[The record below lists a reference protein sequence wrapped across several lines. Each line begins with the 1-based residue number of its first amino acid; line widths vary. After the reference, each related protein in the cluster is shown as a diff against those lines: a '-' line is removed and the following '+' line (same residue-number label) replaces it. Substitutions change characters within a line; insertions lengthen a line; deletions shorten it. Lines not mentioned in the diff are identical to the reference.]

1 MTLLASLRDWLK
13 AQQLD
18 AVLLSS
24 RQNKQPHLG
33 ISTGSGYVVISR
45 ESAHILVDSRYFV
58 EVEARAQGYQL
69 HLLDATNTLTTIVN
83 QIIADEQLQTLGF
96 EGQQVSWETAH
107 RWKSELNA
115 KLVSATP
122 DVLRQIK
129 TPEEVEII
137 RLACGIA
144 DRGAE
149 HIRRFIQAGM
159 SEREIAAELEWFM
172 RQQGAEKAS
181 FDTIVASGWRGALP
195 HGKASDKIVAA
206 GEFVTLDFG
215 ALYQGYCSDMTRTLL
230 VNGEGVS
237 AESHPLFDVYQIVL
251 QAQLAAISAIRPGVR
266 CQQIDDAARR
276 VITEAG
282 FGDYFGH
289 NTGHAIGIEVHEDP
303 RFSPRDTTTLQPGML
318 LTVEPGIY
326 LPGQGGRAHRRC
338 CAGYPARRRS
348 ALRHAENSVAH
359 GRGIMDLSLLKA
371 LSEADAIASS
381 EQEVRQILLEEADRL
396 QKEVRFD
403 GLGSVLIRLNEST
416 GPKVMIC
423 AHMDE
428 VGFMVRSISREG
440 AIDVLPVGNVRM
452 AARQLQPVRITTREE
467 CKIPGLL
474 DGDRQG
480 NDVSAMRVDIGART
494 YDEVMQAGIRPG
506 DRVTFDT
513 TFQVLPHQRV
523 MGKAFDDRLG
533 CYLLV
538 TLLRELHDAE
548 LPAEVW
554 LVASSSEE
562 VGLRGGQTATRAVSP
577 DVAIVLDTACWA
589 KNFDY
594 GAANHRQIGNGPMLV
609 LSDKSLIAPPKLTA
623 WIETVSAE
631 IGVPLQAD
639 MFSNGGTDGGAVHL
653 TGTGV
658 PTVVMGPATRH
669 GHCAASIA
677 DCRDILQMQQL
688 LSALIKRLTRET
700 VVQLTDFR

>member
-1 MTLLASLRDWLK
+1 
-13 AQQLD
+13 
-18 AVLLSS
+18 
-24 RQNKQPHLG
+24 
-33 ISTGSGYVVISR
+33 
-45 ESAHILVDSRYFV
+45 
-58 EVEARAQGYQL
+58 
-69 HLLDATNTLTTIVN
+69 
-83 QIIADEQLQTLGF
+83 
-96 EGQQVSWETAH
+96 
-107 RWKSELNA
+107 
-115 KLVSATP
+115 
-122 DVLRQIK
+122 
-129 TPEEVEII
+129 
-137 RLACGIA
+137 
-144 DRGAE
+144 
-149 HIRRFIQAGM
+149 
-159 SEREIAAELEWFM
+159 
-172 RQQGAEKAS
+172 
-181 FDTIVASGWRGALP
+181 
-195 HGKASDKIVAA
+195 
-206 GEFVTLDFG
+206 
-215 ALYQGYCSDMTRTLL
+215 
-230 VNGEGVS
+230 
-237 AESHPLFDVYQIVL
+237 
-251 QAQLAAISAIRPGVR
+251 
-266 CQQIDDAARR
+266 
-276 VITEAG
+276 
-282 FGDYFGH
+282 
-289 NTGHAIGIEVHEDP
+289 
-303 RFSPRDTTTLQPGML
+303 
-318 LTVEPGIY
+318 
-326 LPGQGGRAHRRC
+326 
-338 CAGYPARRRS
+338 
-348 ALRHAENSVAH
+348 
-359 GRGIMDLSLLKA
+359 MDLSLLKA

-428 VGFMVRSISREG
+428 VGFMVR
-440 AIDVLPVGNVRM
+440 
-452 AARQLQPVRITTREE
+452 ITTREE

-480 NDVSAMRVDIGART
+480 NDVSAMRVDIGARS

-562 VGLRGGQTATRAVSP
+562 VGLRGGQTATRTVSP

-623 WIETVSAE
+623 WIETVAAE

-677 DCRDILQMQQL
+677 DCRDILQMEQL
-688 LSALIKRLTRET
+688 LSALIQRLTRET

>member
-1 MTLLASLRDWLK
+1 M
-13 AQQLD
+13 
-18 AVLLSS
+18 
-24 RQNKQPHLG
+24 
-33 ISTGSGYVVISR
+33 
-45 ESAHILVDSRYFV
+45 
-58 EVEARAQGYQL
+58 
-69 HLLDATNTLTTIVN
+69 
-83 QIIADEQLQTLGF
+83 
-96 EGQQVSWETAH
+96 
-107 RWKSELNA
+107 
-115 KLVSATP
+115 
-122 DVLRQIK
+122 
-129 TPEEVEII
+129 
-137 RLACGIA
+137 
-144 DRGAE
+144 
-149 HIRRFIQAGM
+149 
-159 SEREIAAELEWFM
+159 
-172 RQQGAEKAS
+172 
-181 FDTIVASGWRGALP
+181 
-195 HGKASDKIVAA
+195 
-206 GEFVTLDFG
+206 
-215 ALYQGYCSDMTRTLL
+215 
-230 VNGEGVS
+230 S
-237 AESHPLFDVYQIVL
+237 AESHPLFNVYQIVL
-251 QAQLAAISAIRPGVR
+251 QAQLAAISVIRPGVR
-266 CQQIDDAARR
+266 CQQVDDAARR

-282 FGDYFGH
+282 YGKFFGH
-289 NTGHAIGIEVHEDP
+289 NTGHAIGIEVHEEP

-326 LPGQGGRAHRRC
+326 LPGQGGVRIEDVVLVTPQGAEVLYAVPKTVLLTERHNGFIALKSVERGRC
-338 CAGYPARRRS
+338 
-348 ALRHAENSVAH
+348 
-359 GRGIMDLSLLKA
+359 
-371 LSEADAIASS
+371 
-381 EQEVRQILLEEADRL
+381 DRL
-396 QKEVRFD
+396 LRTGSTADPAGRSGSPAKEVRFD

-452 AARQLQPVRITTREE
+452 AARQLQSVRITTREE

-474 DGDRQG
+474 DSDRQG
-480 NDVSAMRVDIGART
+480 NDVSAMRVDIGARSC
-494 YDEVMQAGIRPG
+494 DEVMQAGIRPG

-623 WIETVSAE
+623 WIETVAAE
-631 IGVPLQAD
+631 IGVPLQSD

-677 DCRDILQMQQL
+677 DCRDILQMEQL
-688 LSALIKRLTRET
+688 LSALIQRLTRET

>member
-45 ESAHILVDSRYFV
+45 ESAHILVDSRYYV

-318 LTVEPGIY
+318 LIVEPGIY
-326 LPGQGGRAHRRC
+326 LPGQGGVRIEDVVLVTPQ
-338 CAGYPARRRS
+338 G
-348 ALRHAENSVAH
+348 AEVLYA
-359 GRGIMDLSLLKA
+359 MPKTVLLTG
-371 LSEADAIASS
+371 EADAIASS

-480 NDVSAMRVDIGART
+480 NDVSAMRVDIGARS

-594 GAANHRQIGNGPMLV
+594 SAANHRQIGNGPMLV

-623 WIETVSAE
+623 WIETVAAE

-688 LSALIKRLTRET
+688 LSALIQRLTRET

>member
-1 MTLLASLRDWLK
+1 
-13 AQQLD
+13 
-18 AVLLSS
+18 
-24 RQNKQPHLG
+24 
-33 ISTGSGYVVISR
+33 
-45 ESAHILVDSRYFV
+45 
-58 EVEARAQGYQL
+58 
-69 HLLDATNTLTTIVN
+69 
-83 QIIADEQLQTLGF
+83 
-96 EGQQVSWETAH
+96 
-107 RWKSELNA
+107 
-115 KLVSATP
+115 
-122 DVLRQIK
+122 
-129 TPEEVEII
+129 
-137 RLACGIA
+137 
-144 DRGAE
+144 
-149 HIRRFIQAGM
+149 
-159 SEREIAAELEWFM
+159 
-172 RQQGAEKAS
+172 
-181 FDTIVASGWRGALP
+181 
-195 HGKASDKIVAA
+195 
-206 GEFVTLDFG
+206 
-215 ALYQGYCSDMTRTLL
+215 
-230 VNGEGVS
+230 
-237 AESHPLFDVYQIVL
+237 
-251 QAQLAAISAIRPGVR
+251 
-266 CQQIDDAARR
+266 
-276 VITEAG
+276 
-282 FGDYFGH
+282 
-289 NTGHAIGIEVHEDP
+289 
-303 RFSPRDTTTLQPGML
+303 
-318 LTVEPGIY
+318 
-326 LPGQGGRAHRRC
+326 
-338 CAGYPARRRS
+338 
-348 ALRHAENSVAH
+348 
-359 GRGIMDLSLLKA
+359 MDLSLLKA

-428 VGFMVRSISREG
+428 VGFMVR
-440 AIDVLPVGNVRM
+440 
-452 AARQLQPVRITTREE
+452 ITTREE

-480 NDVSAMRVDIGART
+480 NDVSAMRVDIGARS

-523 MGKAFDDRLG
+523 MWKAFDDRLG

-623 WIETVSAE
+623 WVETVAAE

-688 LSALIKRLTRET
+688 LSALIQRLTRET

>member
-1 MTLLASLRDWLK
+1 
-13 AQQLD
+13 
-18 AVLLSS
+18 
-24 RQNKQPHLG
+24 
-33 ISTGSGYVVISR
+33 
-45 ESAHILVDSRYFV
+45 
-58 EVEARAQGYQL
+58 
-69 HLLDATNTLTTIVN
+69 
-83 QIIADEQLQTLGF
+83 
-96 EGQQVSWETAH
+96 
-107 RWKSELNA
+107 
-115 KLVSATP
+115 
-122 DVLRQIK
+122 
-129 TPEEVEII
+129 
-137 RLACGIA
+137 
-144 DRGAE
+144 
-149 HIRRFIQAGM
+149 
-159 SEREIAAELEWFM
+159 
-172 RQQGAEKAS
+172 
-181 FDTIVASGWRGALP
+181 
-195 HGKASDKIVAA
+195 
-206 GEFVTLDFG
+206 
-215 ALYQGYCSDMTRTLL
+215 
-230 VNGEGVS
+230 
-237 AESHPLFDVYQIVL
+237 
-251 QAQLAAISAIRPGVR
+251 
-266 CQQIDDAARR
+266 
-276 VITEAG
+276 
-282 FGDYFGH
+282 
-289 NTGHAIGIEVHEDP
+289 
-303 RFSPRDTTTLQPGML
+303 
-318 LTVEPGIY
+318 
-326 LPGQGGRAHRRC
+326 
-338 CAGYPARRRS
+338 
-348 ALRHAENSVAH
+348 
-359 GRGIMDLSLLKA
+359 MDLSLLKA

-428 VGFMVRSISREG
+428 VGFMVR
-440 AIDVLPVGNVRM
+440 
-452 AARQLQPVRITTREE
+452 ITTREE

-480 NDVSAMRVDIGART
+480 NDVSAMRVDIGARS

-538 TLLRELHDAE
+538 TLLRELHSAE

-623 WIETVSAE
+623 WIETVAAE

-677 DCRDILQMQQL
+677 DCRDILQMEQL
-688 LSALIKRLTRET
+688 LSALIQRLTRET

>member
-1 MTLLASLRDWLK
+1 
-13 AQQLD
+13 
-18 AVLLSS
+18 
-24 RQNKQPHLG
+24 
-33 ISTGSGYVVISR
+33 
-45 ESAHILVDSRYFV
+45 
-58 EVEARAQGYQL
+58 
-69 HLLDATNTLTTIVN
+69 
-83 QIIADEQLQTLGF
+83 
-96 EGQQVSWETAH
+96 
-107 RWKSELNA
+107 
-115 KLVSATP
+115 
-122 DVLRQIK
+122 
-129 TPEEVEII
+129 
-137 RLACGIA
+137 
-144 DRGAE
+144 
-149 HIRRFIQAGM
+149 
-159 SEREIAAELEWFM
+159 
-172 RQQGAEKAS
+172 
-181 FDTIVASGWRGALP
+181 
-195 HGKASDKIVAA
+195 
-206 GEFVTLDFG
+206 
-215 ALYQGYCSDMTRTLL
+215 
-230 VNGEGVS
+230 
-237 AESHPLFDVYQIVL
+237 
-251 QAQLAAISAIRPGVR
+251 
-266 CQQIDDAARR
+266 
-276 VITEAG
+276 
-282 FGDYFGH
+282 
-289 NTGHAIGIEVHEDP
+289 
-303 RFSPRDTTTLQPGML
+303 
-318 LTVEPGIY
+318 
-326 LPGQGGRAHRRC
+326 
-338 CAGYPARRRS
+338 
-348 ALRHAENSVAH
+348 
-359 GRGIMDLSLLKA
+359 MDLSLLKA

-428 VGFMVRSISREG
+428 VGFMVR
-440 AIDVLPVGNVRM
+440 
-452 AARQLQPVRITTREE
+452 ITTREE

-480 NDVSAMRVDIGART
+480 NDVSAMRVDIGARS

-623 WIETVSAE
+623 WVETVAAK

-688 LSALIKRLTRET
+688 LSALIQRLTRET

>member
-1 MTLLASLRDWLK
+1 
-13 AQQLD
+13 
-18 AVLLSS
+18 
-24 RQNKQPHLG
+24 
-33 ISTGSGYVVISR
+33 
-45 ESAHILVDSRYFV
+45 
-58 EVEARAQGYQL
+58 
-69 HLLDATNTLTTIVN
+69 
-83 QIIADEQLQTLGF
+83 
-96 EGQQVSWETAH
+96 
-107 RWKSELNA
+107 
-115 KLVSATP
+115 
-122 DVLRQIK
+122 
-129 TPEEVEII
+129 
-137 RLACGIA
+137 
-144 DRGAE
+144 
-149 HIRRFIQAGM
+149 
-159 SEREIAAELEWFM
+159 
-172 RQQGAEKAS
+172 
-181 FDTIVASGWRGALP
+181 
-195 HGKASDKIVAA
+195 
-206 GEFVTLDFG
+206 
-215 ALYQGYCSDMTRTLL
+215 
-230 VNGEGVS
+230 
-237 AESHPLFDVYQIVL
+237 
-251 QAQLAAISAIRPGVR
+251 
-266 CQQIDDAARR
+266 
-276 VITEAG
+276 
-282 FGDYFGH
+282 
-289 NTGHAIGIEVHEDP
+289 
-303 RFSPRDTTTLQPGML
+303 
-318 LTVEPGIY
+318 
-326 LPGQGGRAHRRC
+326 
-338 CAGYPARRRS
+338 
-348 ALRHAENSVAH
+348 
-359 GRGIMDLSLLKA
+359 MDLSLLKA

-440 AIDVLPVGNVRM
+440 AID
-452 AARQLQPVRITTREE
+452 
-467 CKIPGLL
+467 
-474 DGDRQG
+474 GDRQG
-480 NDVSAMRVDIGART
+480 NDVSAMRVDIGARS

-594 GAANHRQIGNGPMLV
+594 SAANHRQIGNGPMLV

-623 WIETVSAE
+623 WIETVAAE

-688 LSALIKRLTRET
+688 LSALIQRLTRET